1 MIKKQIYTQRIL
13 SSKSLLTHH
22 SSHGHNC
29 SHLWSIETLH
39 TARWKLHL
47 PSLKILHWYIEPF
60 VKYCWFATP
69 YFFFW
74 HPVLGGWTNLL
85 ILMSYARRDVST
97 RSSNPWFNLWW
108 MASNFNWSYLL
119 LSLLVF
125 FGIISS
131 IGHVEL
137 SWFYF
142 NSLTCW
148 LLISFMYPLQIENI
162 HNK

>member
-74 HPVLGGWTNLL
+74 HPVIFLFWCLMQEEMFQLGVQIHGLTYGGWHQTL
-85 ILMSYARRDVST
+85 IDLTSFCLFLYSLGSSPVLGMLNWVGST
-97 RSSNPWFNLWW
+97 LTPWPADFSSPSCTHF
-108 MASNFNWSYLL
+108 
-119 LSLLVF
+119 
-125 FGIISS
+125 
-131 IGHVEL
+131 
-137 SWFYF
+137 
-142 NSLTCW
+142 
-148 LLISFMYPLQIENI
+148 
-162 HNK
+162 K